1 MSAETATPVEIVAV
15 GHELLTGHTVDTN
28 SAWLAA
34 RLTALGARVT
44 RIVTVDD
51 DTAAIAREIGEAR
64 TRGAA
69 LVFTTGG
76 LGPTDDDRT
85 LVGVAAAL
93 GRPTVAHPAA
103 LAFVA
108 RRYAELAAEG
118 SVGDAAV
125 TPARAKMAALPAGA
139 IPLENPVG
147 TAPGVLVN
155 DGDLT
160 LIALPGVPAEM
171 RGLFEVALL
180 HVRARLG
187 DARHVAEREVASGL
201 GDESL
206 LTVAME
212 RVLDA
217 VPGVYLKS
225 LATAFAPGCN
235 LRVRITATDLD
246 ASRAEARVAAA
257 AERLA
262 AEIARLAPPT

>member
-15 GHELLTGHTVDTN
+15 GRELLTGHTVDTN

-34 RLTALGARVT
+34 RLTALGAHVT

-51 DTAAIAREIGEAR
+51 DPAAIACEIDGAR
-64 TRGAA
+64 ARGAA
-69 LVFTTGG
+69 LVVTTGG

-85 LVGVAAAL
+85 LAGVAAAL
-93 GRPTVAHPAA
+93 GRAMVAHPAA

-108 RRYAELAAEG
+108 RRYAELAAQG
-118 SVGDAAV
+118 SVADAAM
-125 TPARAKMAALPAGA
+125 TPARTKMATLPAGA
-139 IPLENPVG
+139 MPLDNPVG

-155 DGDLT
+155 DGALT

-171 RGLFEVALL
+171 RGLFEVALP

-187 DARHVAEREVASGL
+187 DPRHVAEREVASGL

-206 LTVAME
+206 LVVAME
-212 RVLDA
+212 RVLEA

-225 LATAFAPGCN
+225 LATAFAPDCD
-235 LRVRITATDLD
+235 LRVRITTTDPD
-246 ASRAEARVAAA
+246 ADRAEARVAAA

-262 AEIARLAPPT
+262 IEIARLTPAA